1 MFLRQEF
8 IVKFFK
14 YSFVGII
21 TTAIYF
27 LCVFLIVELGRFEP
41 VLGSAIAFV
50 VMTVF
55 SFILNVRFTF
65 GSNIDR
71 QKVWRFSVV
80 ALIGFLLNILLLYL
94 VVHIL
99 HLHYLIGE
107 VVTILVIPTV
117 NFLLNNYWTFQR
129 EA

>member
-1 MFLRQEF
+1 MLLTKELTLKFL
-8 IVKFFK
+8 K

-21 TTAIYF
+21 STFIYF
-27 LCVFLIVELGRFEP
+27 LCVFLLVELGNYEP
-41 VLGSAIAFV
+41 VLGSAIAFII
-50 VMTVF
+50 MTIL
-55 SFILNVRFTF
+55 SFFLNVRYTF
-65 GSNIDR
+65 GSRIDR

-80 ALIGFLLNILLLYL
+80 SLVGFLLNFTLIYL

-99 HLHYLIGE
+99 HLHYIIGE
-107 VVTILVIPTV
+107 FVTILVIPTV